1 MLQPNAEQFRARLLV
16 AEDNPINL
24 DIATRIL
31 ENLGCEVVAADN
43 GAVAALL
50 LAQQQFDLVLMDCE
64 MPEVDGLEATK
75 LARIVETLQQVTGTE
90 NRKRVPIVA
99 LTSHAPDDIREKCL
113 AAGMDD
119 LLSKPF
125 TKAQMRETLRRWVGD
140 GNAAPADPAPAA
152 AAAAGFEASAA
163 IDRSVLDALV
173 DANGAQGASFL
184 GRLLGRFA
192 QIAPTQ
198 LAAMEE
204 KFAAGNAD
212 ELWRVAHNLKSSASA
227 LGARQVSRRAAE
239 IEKHARHAGLTG
251 LRPMLDQLGI
261 ELGQALESLKSLA
274 GEMDERARR
283 D

>member
-1 MLQPNAEQFRARLLV
+1 MLQPKAEQFRARLLV

-31 ENLGCEVVAADN
+31 ETLGCEVVAADN
-43 GAVAALL
+43 GAIAALL

-64 MPEVDGLEATK
+64 MPEIDGIEATK
-75 LARIVETLQQVTGTE
+75 LARTVEALHQLTATE

-99 LTSHAPDDIREKCL
+99 LTSHAADDIRDKCL

-140 GNAAPADPAPAA
+140 AGAAGDAAPQAAGAA
-152 AAAAGFEASAA
+152 ATEASAA
-163 IDRSVLDALV
+163 IDRGVLDALV
-173 DANGAQGASFL
+173 DANGAQGANFL

-198 LAAMEE
+198 LAALEE

-227 LGARQVSRRAAE
+227 LGARQVSRRAGE
-239 IEKHARHAGLTG
+239 IEKHARHAGLEG
-251 LRPMLDQLGI
+251 LRPMLDQLGV
-261 ELGQALESLKSLA
+261 ELDQALESLKSLA
-274 GEMDERARR
+274 GELDERARR